1 MLISNNSSSSS
12 TRNILMVKLK
22 EFGLMFIIQVV
33 SYGLLCI
40 NFRAVAQAHYLWA
53 SLSDFAIAT
62 LGYFVLKHLATSAST
77 VHQWLGYALGGVV
90 GSLFGIWLSTVI
102 LGS

>member
-1 MLISNNSSSSS
+1 MTKI
-12 TRNILMVKLK
+12 K
-22 EFGLMFIIQVV
+22 EFALMFIIQVT
-33 SYGLLCI
+33 SYSLLCI
-40 NFRAVAQAHYLWA
+40 NFRAVAQAHYFWA

-90 GSLFGIWLSTVI
+90 GSLLGIWLSTVM

>member
-1 MLISNNSSSSS
+1 MNQ
-12 TRNILMVKLK
+12 KFK
-22 EFGLMFIIQVV
+22 EAALLFFIQIVL
-33 SYGLLCI
+33 YGILCI

-77 VHQWLGYALGGVV
+77 VHQWLGYALGGVA
-90 GSLFGIWLSTVI
+90 GSIFGIYLSTVL
-102 LGS
+102 LGH

>member
-1 MLISNNSSSSS
+1 
-12 TRNILMVKLK
+12 MVIKIK
-22 EFGLMFIIQVV
+22 EFLIMLGIQTL
-33 SYGLLCI
+33 SYGLLVI
-40 NFRAVAQAHYLWA
+40 NYRAVAQAHYMWSA
-53 SLSDFAIAT
+53 LSDFAIAT

-90 GSLFGIWLSTVI
+90 GSIFGIWLSTVM

>member
-1 MLISNNSSSSS
+1 
-12 TRNILMVKLK
+12 MVKIK
-22 EFGLMFIIQVV
+22 EFLLMFTIQVV
-33 SYGLLCI
+33 SYSLLCI
-40 NFRAVAQAHYLWA
+40 NYRAVAQAHYFWSA
-53 SLSDFAIAT
+53 LSDFAIAT

-90 GSLFGIWLSTVI
+90 GSLFGIYLSTVI

>member
-1 MLISNNSSSSS
+1 
-12 TRNILMVKLK
+12 MVIKIK
-22 EFGLMFIIQVV
+22 EFLLMFTIQVI
-33 SYGLLCI
+33 SYSLLCI
-40 NFRAVAQAHYLWA
+40 NYRAVAQAHYFWSA
-53 SLSDFAIAT
+53 LSDFAIAT

-90 GSLFGIWLSTVI
+90 GSIFGIWLSTVM

>member
-1 MLISNNSSSSS
+1 
-12 TRNILMVKLK
+12 MVIKIK
-22 EFGLMFIIQVV
+22 EFLLMFIIQVT
-33 SYGLLCI
+33 SYSLLCI
-40 NFRAVAQAHYLWA
+40 NFRAVAQAHYFWA

-90 GSLFGIWLSTVI
+90 GSLLGIWLSTVM

>member
-1 MLISNNSSSSS
+1 M
-12 TRNILMVKLK
+12 KLKIK

-40 NFRAVAQAHYLWA
+40 NFRAAAQAHYLWA

-77 VHQWLGYALGGVV
+77 VHQWLGYALGGVA
-90 GSLFGIWLSTVI
+90 GSLLGIWLSTVI

>member
-1 MLISNNSSSSS
+1 
-12 TRNILMVKLK
+12 MVVKIK
-22 EFGLMFIIQVV
+22 EFLLMFIIQVT
-33 SYGLLCI
+33 SYSLLCI
-40 NFRAVAQAHYLWA
+40 NFRAVAQAHYFWA

-90 GSLFGIWLSTVI
+90 GSLLGIWLSTVM

>member
-1 MLISNNSSSSS
+1 MGIK
-12 TRNILMVKLK
+12 VK
-22 EFGLMFIIQVV
+22 EFLLMFAIQVV

-77 VHQWLGYALGGVV
+77 VHQWLGYAFGGVA
-90 GSLFGIWLSTVI
+90 GSILGIYLSTVL
-102 LGS
+102 LGH